1 MACEDRDLV
10 GVEKPVG
17 VGAQPS
23 LGWDGPAVTEH
34 LAAARAAND
43 DARYSQMLD
52 WGLRL
57 VVVLALPC
65 AAALLVFA
73 TPLIATLFLHGKFSP
88 DDVQRVA
95 LALAGYG
102 VGLVGLVAIKV
113 LAPGYYAS
121 LDIRTP
127 VKIAVAVLV
136 ITQLFNLIFVP
147 LLQHAALTL
156 SIALGA
162 MINALWLLI
171 GLIRRGSYRPQ
182 GGWAVFGAQVLGAT
196 LLMSA
201 FLSWAGAHVDWLT
214 IGAWQRVGWLTASI
228 AGAMVVSFGALTL
241 RGLKLRAP
249 TRLTNKFIAMLGA
262 TPVGMPVPQVG
273 DALSKGVID
282 GAVVPYEVVPS
293 VKIQELVMYHSD
305 TDPAEAAFY
314 TSTFIFAMNKAK
326 YESLPPD
333 LKKVIDANSGQ
344 ALSGQIGKA
353 FVQADAEGKKLTTG
367 NTTNVIPAAELA
379 NWKKLGD
386 KLSADWVK
394 EMDGKGLPGAK
405 LLDDARALIAKHAAA
420 K

>member
-1 MACEDRDLV
+1 MKIR
-10 GVEKPVG
+10 
-17 VGAQPS
+17 S
-23 LGWDGPAVTEH
+23 L
-34 LAAARAAND
+34 
-43 DARYSQMLD
+43 
-52 WGLRL
+52 
-57 VVVLALPC
+57 
-65 AAALLVFA
+65 
-73 TPLIATLFLHGKFSP
+73 
-88 DDVQRVA
+88 
-95 LALAGYG
+95 LALAG
-102 VGLVGLVAIKV
+102 LVAAAHTAQAQEVTLKV
-113 LAPGYYAS
+113 HFFLPPTSCANTLFIQPWCEKIAKESNNRMKCQSYPSMQLGGTPPQLFEQVRDGVADVIWTLPGYTAGRFPTVEAFELPFMMKSPEATSKALWDYVQQNGQNEFKDVHPLAFHVHGPGVFHMTS
-121 LDIRTP
+121 KP
-127 VKIAVAVLV
+127 VKTMA
-136 ITQLFNLIFVP
+136 
-147 LLQHAALTL
+147 
-156 SIALGA
+156 
-162 MINALWLLI
+162 
-171 GLIRRGSYRPQ
+171 
-182 GGWAVFGAQVLGAT
+182 
-196 LLMSA
+196 
-201 FLSWAGAHVDWLT
+201 D
-214 IGAWQRVGWLTASI
+214 
-228 AGAMVVSFGALTL
+228 L

-293 VKIQELVMYHSD
+293 VKIQELVKYHSE

-386 KLSADWVK
+386 KLAADWIK
-394 EMDGKGLPGAK
+394 EMDGKGLPGAR
-405 LLDDARALIAKHAAA
+405 LLDDAKALIAKHAAA